1 MSSFS
6 RARRLLLL
14 SVLVFTATQPL
25 AADLPSGDV
34 WLQHVSRDLLPFWSG
49 PDALGTP
56 VGNFPT
62 FRCNDGR
69 LPDAKALCDEIAH
82 PPGWIR
88 PEIGREFLRMKARQT
103 YGYGVAFHLTGER
116 RWLDAAWA
124 GARYTMGWLDAE
136 RGAPVWIQD
145 GRPASFN
152 QTSAQ
157 DQAYAVVG
165 IAMLYYLTRDAQLE
179 RALITQERF
188 IFDKL
193 WDPERKL
200 IRWLPKQADSTDAER
215 DELVAQL
222 DQLNAY
228 MLLVVPYLSAADRE
242 RWHAD
247 IRRLCDVIVQHYHD
261 PASSTFF
268 GTRNAPDSERPGSRH
283 NDFGHTIKAYWMLL
297 IAARELDDAK
307 LEAFARDG
315 GTKVLER
322 AWHTPSQSWGS
333 SWTRSGIDANKSW
346 WIFAELDQ
354 MATTLA
360 LADRSQARYL
370 PTAWAFWLDRM
381 VDHRDGEV
389 WGWVSADGWVPPD
402 SLKIHHWK
410 SGYHSFEHALVS
422 YLGAQALNQQTAT
435 LHFATGRSDALF
447 RPYVLPG
454 KVVSVR
460 KAGAIEVVT
469 FRLDG
474 VSPSDRP

>member
-1 MSSFS
+1 MLLFE
-6 RARRLLLL
+6 RIPRLLIAGA
-14 SVLVFTATQPL
+14 LVWAATPAWAEPDETAVP
-25 AADLPSGDV
+25 AGDG
-34 WLQHVSRDLLPFWSG
+34 WLQHVSRDLLPFWSS

-56 VGNFPT
+56 VGDFPT

-69 LPDAKALCDEIAH
+69 LPDRKSLCAELAN

-103 YGYGVAFHLTGER
+103 YAYGVAFHLTGER

-136 RGAPVWIQD
+136 RGAPAWIKD
-145 GRPASFN
+145 GRPATFN
-152 QTSAQ
+152 ETSAQ

-179 RALITQERF
+179 RALIAQEHL

-193 WDPERKL
+193 WDPDRKL
-200 IRWLPKQADSTDAER
+200 VRWLPKQADSSDADR

-228 MLLVVPYLSAADRE
+228 MLLVVPYLPADERE
-242 RWHAD
+242 RWRAD

-261 PASSTFF
+261 PASGTFF
-268 GTRNAPDSERPGSRH
+268 GTRNAADSEKPGGRH

-297 IAARELDDAK
+297 IAARELGDAK
-307 LEAFARDG
+307 LESFAREG
-315 GTKVLER
+315 GVTVLER
-322 AWHTPSQSWGS
+322 AWDKPSRSWGS

-354 MATTLA
+354 MAITLA
-360 LADRSQARYL
+360 LDERRHSRYL
-370 PTAWAFWLDRM
+370 PSAWAFWFDRM
-381 VDHRDGEV
+381 VDHHHGEV
-389 WGWVSADGWVPPD
+389 WGWVRADGWVPPND
-402 SLKIHHWK
+402 LKIHHWK

-422 YLGAQALNQQTAT
+422 YLGAQTLNQQTAT
-435 LHFATGRSDALF
+435 LHFAIGRSDALF

-454 KVVSVR
+454 KAVSVR
-460 KAGAIEVVT
+460 TEGATEIVT
-469 FRLDG
+469 FRVG
-474 VSPSDRP
+474 TAAP